1 MFARAARARPRKANA
16 GAPFSAA
23 PRTERSVLCGAK
35 TKRRAR
41 HDCAQV
47 KVRGVN
53 LSPTQEEKSMQHSAR
68 LSGSQEL
75 GRERS
80 SLMQVP
86 VPSAIS
92 SKIANRELFIRKV
105 LFFGKI
111 SLFYTLCAA
120 SCRRERLII

>member
-23 PRTERSVLCGAK
+23 PHRAQRFMRRKCK
-35 TKRRAR
+35 TPRC

-92 SKIANRELFIRKV
+92 SKTANRELFIRKV

-120 SCRRERLII
+120 PCRRERLII